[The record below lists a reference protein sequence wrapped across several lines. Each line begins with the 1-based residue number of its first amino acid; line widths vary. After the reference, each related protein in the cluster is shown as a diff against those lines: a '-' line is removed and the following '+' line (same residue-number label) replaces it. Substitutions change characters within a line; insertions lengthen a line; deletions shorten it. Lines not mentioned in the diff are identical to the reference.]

1 MPEKRPKTR
10 RGAVPNT
17 EPKPVMTTL
26 NLSIEK
32 ELKADAVAYIESLGY
47 KAAEYITAFLEI
59 QLIQAGIRP
68 PKKPIVEPVPE
79 LLVRKG

>member
-1 MPEKRPKTR
+1 M
-10 RGAVPNT
+10 PNT

-32 ELKADAVAYIESLGY
+32 ELKADAMALIEELGF
-47 KAAEYITAFLEI
+47 KAAEYIAAFLEI
-59 QLIQAGIRP
+59 QLIAAGKRP